1 MDDVHK
7 ADEEKVAS
15 FTNRESRG
23 GRKKNEE
30 NTPLTKTAVS
40 D

>member
-7 ADEEKVAS
+7 ADEEKVAL
-15 FTNRESRG
+15 FTNRESRR
-23 GRKKNEE
+23 GRKENEE